1 MLTNKQETS
10 AVSQSLEKVAAPE
23 TFHHHFAEHRDPSFT
38 TKTFS
43 TFLPL
48 AKEQFALCPEPC
60 REMRHKILNLLH
72 RCILIM
78 NLVLHALSE
87 NGQLF

>member
-10 AVSQSLEKVAAPE
+10 AVSQSLEKVAGSE

-48 AKEQFALCPEPC
+48 AKSSSPSAP
-60 REMRHKILNLLH
+60 NLAG
-72 RCILIM
+72 RC
-78 NLVLHALSE
+78 VTKS
-87 NGQLF
+87 